1 MVLTAWVEEA
11 NKWGAVE
18 TMLVAAQFPH
28 LRHHITQLL
37 FTGPRGRPMAITSV
51 SRGWDRITDQVYLRK
66 EGFILV
72 HSS

>member
-1 MVLTAWVEEA
+1 MGCGRDNAGGCSVSPL
-11 NKWGAVE
+11 E
-18 TMLVAAQFPH
+18 TS
-28 LRHHITQLL
+28 HHPQLF
-37 FTGPRGRPMAITSV
+37 FTGPRGRPMTITSV